1 MQIKEEAS
9 SSNNQNGAKIS
20 GAERNVKQESGDTD
34 FNMTWNERA
43 QLDIFNQDSG
53 RPGNPIDL
61 TSKQNP

>member
-9 SSNNQNGAKIS
+9 SSNNQNGVKIS